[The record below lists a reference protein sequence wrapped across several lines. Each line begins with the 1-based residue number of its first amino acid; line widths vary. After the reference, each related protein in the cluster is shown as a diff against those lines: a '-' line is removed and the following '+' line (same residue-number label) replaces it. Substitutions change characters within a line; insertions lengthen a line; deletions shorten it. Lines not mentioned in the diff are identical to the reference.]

1 MKRSLVLAL
10 CLMVL
15 AADTAISEEISKTG
29 NNSDPIVMDNI
40 EVTGTRIELSPL
52 KTEVFIEDYNMA
64 GQTTNILDI
73 LKDRASIDFRGQSDL
88 VPQDDVIQMRGF
100 DTRQFLTSVD
110 GLVIQKTGGFWGDHN
125 IDFGIIPHSIVESI
139 EIISGPH
146 SALYD
151 GKSLGGIINFKTKIP
166 EYYEKPTLNGEVST
180 SIRSYNTNNQTV
192 EAEGGVK
199 NLNIGF
205 SYERY
210 HTDGYLRNNEADIDT
225 FTGRVAGVL
234 PSGGYIRLTGSY
246 SDIQREIPSAND
258 PSRDDYDSSYPT
270 VSTGDVEARWQDPDE
285 NGQRDYGGHTARF
298 DFQQPL
304 EFGKVSFGAYY
315 TDEDQEYHRDGYD
328 YSGYTTNYVS
338 YGGTLRHEVEL
349 FDNHNI
355 TTGFDT
361 AQLYTKYTQEVVN
374 TSAGFIQDKWE
385 IIPNLSLT
393 AGLRYEDISIW
404 WNNWWSPSKTYPNGA
419 YKDTSIQEENVRRD
433 YNQLVPKSLLT
444 YKLDELSPVLK
455 ETSVSIGASKIWT
468 PRSYCE
474 VCSWGSGIELDP
486 AEGVGYDLILSR
498 KLWKDIFLNID
509 FSRYLFDS
517 YPIWANAST
526 DYFKNSIWG
535 RRMISL
541 EDVEKDG
548 VDIEINGT
556 LCKNTQFYA
565 SYGYNEWKYKGP
577 HNDGPEEWADEDLSD
592 RAKHRLNAGIR
603 YRLFENTLLLTD
615 YKYQSDQTQQVIE
628 MFDDDPSNLYVK
640 EVSLD
645 SYHVFDFA
653 VEQILFNEW
662 NNMKKG
668 TLKLYVNNLLNE
680 EYSNS
685 RGYPMTDRTVG
696 ASFSFR
702 F

>member
-15 AADTAISEEISKTG
+15 AADTAISEEISEIG

-52 KTEVFIEDYNMA
+52 KTEVFMEDYNMA
-64 GQTTNILDI
+64 GETTNILDI
-73 LKDRASIDFRGQSDL
+73 LKDRAMIDFRGQSDL

-100 DTRQFLTSVD
+100 DTRQFSTSVD
-110 GLVIQKTGGFWGDHN
+110 GLVIQKTGGFWGGHYV
-125 IDFGIIPHSIVESI
+125 DFGVIPYSTVESI

-151 GKSLGGIINFKTKIP
+151 CKSFGGIINFKTKSP
-166 EYYEKPTLNGEVST
+166 EYYDKPSLNGKASA
-180 SIRSYNTNNQTV
+180 SLRSYNTNNQMI
-192 EAEGGVK
+192 EANGGVK
-199 NLNIGF
+199 NLNMGF

-210 HTDGYLRNNEADIDT
+210 HTDGYLRDNAADIDT
-225 FTGRVAGVL
+225 LTGHVAQIL
-234 PSGGYIRLTGSY
+234 PSGGHIRLTGTY
-246 SDIQREIPSAND
+246 SDIVREIPAAND
-258 PSRDDYDSSYPT
+258 PARADYDSSYPI
-270 VSTGDVEARWQDPDE
+270 VKTGDVEARWQNPDE
-285 NGQRDYGGHTARF
+285 HGQRDYGGHTARF

-304 EFGKVSFGAYY
+304 GFGKFSLGAYY
-315 TDEDQEYHRDGYD
+315 TDEDQEYHRDGFD

-338 YGGTLRHEVEL
+338 YGGVIKHEVEL
-349 FDNHNI
+349 FENHKF

-374 TSAGFIQDKWE
+374 TYAGFIQDQWE
-385 IIPNLSLT
+385 IIPSLSLT

-404 WNNWWSPSKTYPNGA
+404 WDNWWTPSTKYPDGA
-419 YKDTSIQEENVRRD
+419 YKDPSHPEESVRRD

-444 YKLDELSPVLK
+444 YKLDEISPSLK
-455 ETSVSIGASKIWT
+455 DTSISVGVSKIWT

-474 VCSWGSGIELDP
+474 VCSWGSGVEMDP
-486 AEGVGYDLILSR
+486 AEGIGYDLIFSR
-498 KLWKDIFLNID
+498 KLWKNIFLNVD
-509 FSRYLFDS
+509 FSHYDFDS

-526 DYFKNSIWG
+526 DYFKNSPWG
-535 RRMISL
+535 RRMVSL
-541 EDVEKDG
+541 EDVKKDG

-556 LCKNTQFYA
+556 LGRSTEFYA
-565 SYGYNEWKYKGP
+565 SYAYNEWKYKGP
-577 HNDGPEEWADEDLSD
+577 HNGGPEEWADQDLSD

-603 YRLFENTLLLTD
+603 YRLFNNTLLLTD
-615 YKYQSDQTQQVIE
+615 YKYQSEQSQQVIE
-628 MFDDDPSNLYVK
+628 MFDDDPNNLFVK
-640 EVSLD
+640 EVSLE
-645 SYHVFDFA
+645 SFHVFDFA
-653 VEQILFNEW
+653 VEQLLFNEW
-662 NNMKKG
+662 NSMKKG